1 MVRLIENEDSYVQI
15 DITSI
20 IEYLYELIHNASLAD
35 DYILS
40 DYDIMSLQEAYSK
53 LRRVANAKNEASKR
67 RVRAT

>member
-1 MVRLIENEDSYVQI
+1 MVKLIENNDSCIQI

-40 DYDIMSLQEAYSK
+40 DYDIVSLQEAYSK
-53 LRRVANAKNEASKR
+53 LRRVASAKNAFGKR
-67 RVRAT
+67 RI

>member
-1 MVRLIENEDSYVQI
+1 MVRLIENDDSYVQI

-20 IEYLYELIHNASLAD
+20 IEYLYELIHNASMTD

-40 DYDIMSLQEAYSK
+40 DYDIISLQESYSK
-53 LRRVANAKNEASKR
+53 LRRVANAKNEARKR